1 MWLYRMHFAGDREF
15 ITCDPWGYQ
24 DAANVE
30 RELPYLESLLS
41 FLELDIS
48 ALTPVITEIC
58 ENWDRFFATGDRE
71 FSTKAMQLLGQLTA
85 QHVYF
90 HLPYLRWFE
99 RTAREQLKPEMAD
112 ELRRNRRRHL
122 WNVFWILTGWAGT
135 HGRICVR
142 TISSTSRRTRTC
154 FVSRPSR

>member
-41 FLELDIS
+41 FLELDLS

-71 FSTKAMQLLGQLTA
+71 FSTKAMQLIGQLTT

-99 RTAREQLKPEMAD
+99 RTAREQLKSEMAD
-112 ELRRNRRRHL
+112 ELRLLPEQLMAYQKQAQTFVER
-122 WNVFWILTGWAGT
+122 ILNLDRAGRDT
-135 HGRICVR
+135 RKNLSD
-142 TISSTSRRTRTC
+142 TILQ
-154 FVSRPSR
+154 